1 MNDLFRKKSLDR
13 VNSPE
18 QLNDYIRVASP
29 GVWLVVLAVLSLLV
43 GSFVWVHFG
52 HVDAAVDTVAICQGG
67 TMHCYIDEADISRIT
82 DEVRV
87 TLQWDSYSVSEVSA
101 FPVVLPE
108 EARAVLEKN
117 QGYVLTAAAPGL
129 PDGCY
134 EASLISRWKLDIF
147 R

>member
-29 GVWLVVLAVLSLLV
+29 GVWPVVLSVLVLLV
-43 GSFVWVHFG
+43 GIFVWVRFG
-52 HVDAAVDTVAICQGG
+52 HVDATVDAVAICQGG
-67 TMHCYIDEADISRIT
+67 TMQCYIDEADISQIT

-87 TLQWDSYSVSEVSA
+87 SLQGESYSVSEVSA
-101 FPVVLPE
+101 FPVVLPD
-108 EARAVLEKN
+108 EARTAPDKT

-134 EASLISRWKLDIF
+134 EVSLISRWKLDIF

>member
-18 QLNDYIRVASP
+18 QLNDYICVASP
-29 GVWLVVLAVLSLLV
+29 GVWLVVLSVLSLLV
-43 GSFVWVHFG
+43 GVFVWVCFG
-52 HVDAAVDTVAICQGG
+52 RVDTAVDTVAICQGG

-82 DEVRV
+82 DEVCV
-87 TLQWDSYSVSEVSA
+87 SLQGSSYSVSEVSA
-101 FPVVLPE
+101 FPVALPDEAQTVLHK
-108 EARAVLEKN
+108 A

-129 PDGCY
+129 PEGCY

>member
-29 GVWLVVLAVLSLLV
+29 GVWLVVLSVLSLLA
-43 GSFVWVHFG
+43 GIFVWVCFG
-52 HVDAAVDTVAICQGG
+52 HVDATVDTVAICQGG
-67 TMHCYIDEADISRIT
+67 TVQCYIDEADISQIT
-82 DEVRV
+82 DEVCV
-87 TLQWDSYSVSEVSA
+87 SLQGKSYSVSEVSA
-101 FPVVLPE
+101 FPIVLPT
-108 EARAVLEKN
+108 EAQSALETE

-134 EASLISRWKLDIF
+134 EASLTSQWKLDIF

>member
-18 QLNDYIRVASP
+18 QLNDYIRVANP
-29 GVWLVVLAVLSLLV
+29 GVWLVVLSVLSLLV
-43 GSFVWVHFG
+43 GIGVWVCFG
-52 HVDAAVDTVAICQGG
+52 HVDATVDTVAICQGG
-67 TMHCYIDEADISRIT
+67 TMHCYIDEADISQIT

-87 TLQWDSYSVSEVSA
+87 SLQGDSYSVSEVSA
-101 FPVVLPE
+101 FPVVLPD
-108 EARAVLEKN
+108 EARSVLEKE
-117 QGYVLTAAAPGL
+117 QGYMLTAAAPGL

-134 EASLISRWKLDIF
+134 AASVISRWKLDIF